1 MSPAEEFTAERV
13 LKCIASLAVK
23 HNKPTLS
30 ENAWNYAMVQV
41 MIDQDGNG
49 EDVLNAPESWWK
61 EMNIKR
67 VLWMLVHS

>member
-41 MIDQDGNG
+41 MIDQEVTVTGRKSSTRQSHG
-49 EDVLNAPESWWK
+49 GK
-61 EMNIKR
+61 K
-67 VLWMLVHS
+67 